1 MEKKFRLT
9 GKESILVLNAP
20 DSFPIQ
26 STVHKAPYQRILT
39 FVYTLEDMV
48 QAVKQAIEQEQ
59 LEESGYLFLLYP
71 KKNNKQFDTYI
82 ARDDIFP
89 AFDIDEEKYVFG
101 SAIKF
106 NSLQSLDETYSIL
119 SLKKQTKKVKKQA
132 ASQCVDDYIDRIP
145 ALEKFLG
152 TAPEA
157 LGRYQALT
165 PGYKKDWARYVY
177 SAKKEETQE
186 QRLHE
191 MVMILNA
198 GYKTK
203 DLYRQGKK

>member
-1 MEKKFRLT
+1 MEKKFKVT
-9 GKESILVLNAP
+9 GEQSILVLNAP

-26 STVHKAPYQRILT
+26 STAHNAPYERVLT
-39 FVYTLEDMV
+39 FVYTLEEMV
-48 QAVKQAIEQEQ
+48 QAVKQTIVQEQ
-59 LEESGYLFLLYP
+59 LEENGYLFLLYP

-89 AFDIDEEKYVFG
+89 AFEIDEEKYVFG

-106 NSLQSLDETYSIL
+106 NSLQSLDEIYSIM

-132 ASQCVDDYIDRIP
+132 ASQRVDDYIARIP
-145 ALEKFLG
+145 ELEKFLQNE
-152 TAPEA
+152 PET
-157 LGRYQALT
+157 LGHFQALT
-165 PGYKKDWARYVY
+165 PGYKKDWARHVY

-191 MVMILNA
+191 MVTILNA

-203 DLYRQGKK
+203 ELYRQGKK

>member
-1 MEKKFRLT
+1 MEKKFRLK
-9 GKESILVLNAP
+9 GEESVLVMNAP
-20 DSFPIQ
+20 DNFPIQ
-26 STVHKAPYQRILT
+26 STSNSAPYERILA
-39 FVYTLEDMV
+39 FVYTLEEMV
-48 QAVKQAIEQEQ
+48 QSVKRTIEQNH

-71 KKNNKQFDTYI
+71 KKNNKQFDTYVP
-82 ARDDIFP
+82 RDDIFP
-89 AFDIDEEKYVFG
+89 AFELNEEKYVFG
-101 SAIKF
+101 STIKF
-106 NSLQSLDETYSIL
+106 NSLQSLNETYSIL

-145 ALEKFLG
+145 DLEKFLQS
-152 TAPEA
+152 APEA

-165 PGYKKDWARYVY
+165 PGYQKDWARYIY

-191 MVMILNA
+191 MVVILNE